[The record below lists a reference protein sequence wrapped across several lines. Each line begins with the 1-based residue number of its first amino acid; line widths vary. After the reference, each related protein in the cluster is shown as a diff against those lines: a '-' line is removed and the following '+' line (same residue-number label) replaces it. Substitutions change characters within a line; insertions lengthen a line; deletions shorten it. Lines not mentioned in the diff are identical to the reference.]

1 MKQILPILTL
11 TTLTAAAF
19 ADAGAAAP
27 AAPAAAG
34 LSYNRVGF
42 SRSGDSTN
50 VTVSNLLN
58 GSNVLLTITSGNDG
72 EGYQGSTNN
81 ASQVAIFSVGYVFK
95 NVAAGIDA
103 TVSVGGSINGTES
116 GYNVNL
122 RRSLSEVVA
131 GLEIAL
137 GYGHQKYS
145 GSTYTTMNY
154 ELAYN
159 INKQFSVAYG
169 IIDPN
174 GDNKNIHVASVRY
187 NY

>member
-27 AAPAAAG
+27 AAAASG
-34 LSYNRVGF
+34 LSYNRVSI
-42 SRSGDSTN
+42 SRSGDSTGIE
-50 VTVSNLLN
+50 VSNLLN
-58 GSNVLLTITSGNDG
+58 GSNVLLTIASNGEGFSTPSGNDG
-72 EGYQGSTNN
+72 KQI
-81 ASQVAIFSVGYVFK
+81 AVFSVGYVFK

-103 TVSVGGSINGTES
+103 TATLGGSTNGNQS
-116 GYNVNL
+116 GYAINL

-131 GLEIAL
+131 GLEVAL
-137 GYGHQKYS
+137 GYGHRKEDGYEA
-145 GSTYTTMNY
+145 STYMSY

-169 IIDPN
+169 ITDPN
-174 GDNKNIHVASVRY
+174 GAGNSNIHIASLRY

>member
-27 AAPAAAG
+27 AAAASG

-42 SRSGDSTN
+42 SRTDDSTQ

-72 EGYQGSTNN
+72 EGYNGSTNN

-103 TVSVGGSINGTES
+103 TVSVGSSTNGSSS

-122 RRSLSEVVA
+122 RRSLSEVVS

-137 GYGHQKYS
+137 GYGHAKNS
-145 GSTYTTMNY
+145 GGTYTTMNY

-174 GDNKNIHVASVRY
+174 GNNKNIHVASVRY